1 MKPRGG
7 ISSEMALINTLG
19 HDLRSP
25 LTAVR
30 GAATLLLQ
38 GLDEIPREK
47 QITLL
52 AIIDRR
58 VLQMSDRIEDIIAV
72 CHLDAGDLS
81 VFMERVLAERIVAR
95 SVDPDHPQ
103 GDGPVDVTPP
113 RPDLHVQ
120 ADLERATQVLRALIA
135 NAHRFA
141 EPGAPVEVSVE
152 EGSDEVHFVVAD
164 RGPGLEPAQRAAA
177 FERLWHGPGGGP
189 GLGLYLA
196 RGVARAQGG
205 DVTVEPR
212 PGGGSRFFF
221 TLSKDG

>member
-1 MKPRGG
+1 MTPASG

-30 GAATLLLQ
+30 GAATLLIQ

-47 QITLL
+47 QVHLL
-52 AIIDRR
+52 TIIDRR

-72 CHLDAGDLS
+72 CHLDAGDLN
-81 VFMERVLAERIVAR
+81 VFMEPLPAEAILAR

-103 GDGPVDVTPP
+103 GEGPVEVSPP
-113 RPDLHVQ
+113 PAGLMVQ
-120 ADLERATQVLRALIA
+120 GDLERATQVLRSLIA

-141 EPGAPVEVSVE
+141 PEGSPVEVAIEAGDPLRFAVS
-152 EGSDEVHFVVAD
+152 D
-164 RGPGLEPAQRAAA
+164 RGRGLQADEITAA
-177 FERLWHGPGGGP
+177 FQRLWHGPGGGP

-196 RGVARAQGG
+196 RGLARAMGG
-205 DVTVEPR
+205 DVTYEPR
-212 PGGGSRFFF
+212 AGGGSTFFF
-221 TLSKDG
+221 TLKRDG